1 MSHLRRPIV
10 PLALMGVLLPSA
22 AAMAQDAAPG
32 VAPETAYILNT
43 LLFLIAGFLVMFMAA
58 GFAMLEAGLV
68 RKRSVGVQCL
78 KNISLFSVAGIMFYL
93 VGYNLMYMNVGE
105 SMYPGY
111 MGTFAIWNAD
121 DAAALSGDFGGGYAA
136 SSDWFFQMVFVA
148 TAASIVSGTMAERVK
163 VWPFL
168 IFVVVLTGFLYPIT
182 GSWEWGAGWLDE
194 RGFSD
199 FAGSTLVHSV
209 GGWAALAGALLLGA
223 RHGRF
228 TRDGRSVPMLGSS
241 LPLATL
247 GTFILWLGWFGFNGG
262 SQLAAGSGADIIAVA
277 NIFVNTNVAAAAGVF
292 ASMVASQMLYKK
304 VDLTMA
310 LNGAIGGLVAITAEP
325 LAPSI
330 AQSVFIGAVG
340 GILVVF
346 TVPLL
351 DRLKVDDVVGAIP
364 AHLVCGIWG
373 TMIVPLTNSDATY
386 SVQLLGVVSIGLFTF
401 IASTVVWGILKVTIG
416 IRIDP
421 EDESVGIDQA
431 EIGMEAYPE
440 FGPSTVH

>member
-1 MSHLRRPIV
+1 MSVWTRSIPAFA
-10 PLALMGVLLPSA
+10 ALVITLPA
-22 AAMAQDAAPG
+22 TGAWAQDGAG
-32 VAPETAYILNT
+32 VAPETAYIFNT
-43 LLFLIAGFLVMFMAA
+43 FLFLIAGFLVMFMAA

-78 KNISLFSVAGIMFYL
+78 KNVSLFAISGLMFYL

-105 SMYPGY
+105 SLYPGY
-111 MGTFAIWNAD
+111 MGTFAVWSAED
-121 DAAALSGDFGGGYAA
+121 TAALSGDFSGGYAA

-148 TAASIVSGTMAERVK
+148 TTASIVSGTLAERIK

-168 IFVVVLTGFLYPIT
+168 LFVVVLTGLLYPIT
-182 GSWEWGAGWLDE
+182 GSWQWGGGWLAE
-194 RGFSD
+194 MGFAD

-228 TRDGRSVPMLGSS
+228 TKGGRSMPMLGSS

-277 NIFVNTNVAAAAGVF
+277 NIFVNTNIAAAAGV
-292 ASMVASQMLYKK
+292 AAAMLTSNMLYKK
-304 VDLTMA
+304 VDLTLT

-330 AQSVFIGAVG
+330 AQAVLIGGVG
-340 GILVVF
+340 GMLVVF

-351 DRLKVDDVVGAIP
+351 DKLRIDDVVGAIP

-373 TMIVPLTNSDATY
+373 TLIVPLSNTEASY
-386 SVQLLGVVSIGLFTF
+386 GVQLAGIVAIGLFTF
-401 IASTVVWGILKVTIG
+401 TASLVVWAILRLTTG
-416 IRIDP
+416 IRIHA
-421 EDESVGIDQA
+421 EDESLGIDQA

-440 FGPSTVH
+440 FGAAH